1 MKKFIIVILLLV
13 IAIPLNV
20 RAEQDVDDVQEIQ
33 EELFDKFDFSEV
45 DEMLEDIFQ
54 EEKLTF
60 GSTIA
65 GLISGDVEF
74 SFDLIKQFIADQFA
88 YELQNSKSGMIHIL
102 LLVIVAAIFSN
113 FSSVFKSTQVSEISF
128 SMLYML
134 LLTICLSNFR
144 VLVES
149 ASTNLGQLMGFMKV
163 LSPVYFLAVA
173 MATGSGTSITFYQF
187 VLLLIFLVE
196 MVIQNFLIPLTKIY
210 LILRILGELS
220 PEIQLT
226 KFADFI
232 HTIVSWSL
240 KTILAGIIG
249 INMIQGLLMPAIDSV
264 KRSVI
269 IKGGEAIPVI
279 GDAIGGATELVL
291 GTAVLIKNG
300 IGVAGMVICLIICL
314 TPIIQMAVTSLLY
327 QMVAAFM
334 QPISDKRM
342 VNCVSGLA
350 DGAKLLLQIVFSSG
364 VLFLIT
370 IAVVSATT
378 GG

>member
-1 MKKFIIVILLLV
+1 MKKFMILIILLALT
-13 IAIPLNV
+13 IPLNV
-20 RAEQDVDDVQEIQ
+20 RAEQSVDDVEEIK
-33 EELFDKFDFSEV
+33 EDLFDKFDFTEV
-45 DEMLEDIFQ
+45 DQMLGEIFPK
-54 EEKLTF
+54 EKLTL
-60 GSTIA
+60 GSTVV

-74 SFDLIKQFIADQFA
+74 SFDLIKQYIADQFA
-88 YELQNSKSGMIHIL
+88 YELQHSKAGMIHVL

-196 MVIQNFLIPLTKIY
+196 MVIQNFLIPLTQIY

-249 INMIQGLLMPAIDSV
+249 INVIQGLLMPAIDSV

>member
-1 MKKFIIVILLLV
+1 
-13 IAIPLNV
+13 
-20 RAEQDVDDVQEIQ
+20 
-33 EELFDKFDFSEV
+33 
-45 DEMLEDIFQ
+45 
-54 EEKLTF
+54 
-60 GSTIA
+60 
-65 GLISGDVEF
+65 
-74 SFDLIKQFIADQFA
+74 
-88 YELQNSKSGMIHIL
+88 
-102 LLVIVAAIFSN
+102 
-113 FSSVFKSTQVSEISF
+113 
-128 SMLYML
+128 
-134 LLTICLSNFR
+134 
-144 VLVES
+144 
-149 ASTNLGQLMGFMKV
+149 
-163 LSPVYFLAVA
+163 
-173 MATGSGTSITFYQF
+173 
-187 VLLLIFLVE
+187 
-196 MVIQNFLIPLTKIY
+196 
-210 LILRILGELS
+210 
-220 PEIQLT
+220 
-226 KFADFI
+226 
-232 HTIVSWSL
+232 
-240 KTILAGIIG
+240 
-249 INMIQGLLMPAIDSV
+249 MPAIDSV